1 MNGQSIVPNLVQPL
15 EIPSTS
21 VNSPLQLANLS
32 ALEQVI
38 ITVKTSGLI
47 AKYRGKIL
55 TGVCKVW
62 LSQADSLDED
72 LSEGAADDFIVGLLG
87 I

>member
-87 I
+87 N